1 MRSKSFEVNN
11 SHTVILVDASQICK
25 WTYNLAMTYMKADVR
40 IFENL
45 NSLSQAAAE
54 LFIETSAQAT
64 LQRGRCLVT
73 LSGGHTPTESYKLL
87 AQSPDK
93 EQIDWSRF
101 HVFWGDERCVPIED
115 LESNYR
121 QAHGA
126 LLSHVPIPAENIHR
140 VESVLEPA
148 EAAKD
153 YAHVLKQFA
162 SPPLD
167 WPRFD
172 LVLLGMGEDGHTAS
186 LFPGSEVNV
195 STPTLAVT
203 AQYQNRPAN
212 RVTLTP
218 LVFNS
223 ARRIIFL
230 VSGESK
236 AQTLVNVLYGGYYPE
251 QLPAQRIRATDGE
264 AIWMVDKLAAKQL

>member
-1 MRSKSFEVNN
+1 MA
-11 SHTVILVDASQICK
+11 T
-25 WTYNLAMTYMKADVR
+25 MKPDVR

-54 LFIETSAQAT
+54 LYVETSAQAL
-64 LQRGRCLVT
+64 LQRGRFIVA
-73 LSGGHTPTESYKLL
+73 LSGGNTPAELYKSL
-87 AQSPDK
+87 AQSPYKD
-93 EQIDWSRF
+93 QVDWTHV

-121 QAHGA
+121 QAHDV
-126 LLSHVPIPAENIHR
+126 LLRHVPIPVENIHR
-140 VESVLEPA
+140 VESDASTSLSTSLKSA

-153 YAHVLKQFA
+153 YTLVLKQFA

-195 STPTLAVT
+195 SSPTLAVT
-203 AQYQNRPAN
+203 AQYQDRPAN

-236 AQTLVNVLYGGYYPE
+236 AQTLASVLYGGYYPE
-251 QLPAQRIRATDGE
+251 QLPAQRIRPTDGE
-264 AIWMVDKLAAKQL
+264 LIWMVDKLAAKQF